1 MRIYA
6 DLHIHSYVSDGEPS
20 PVEIVKY
27 SLKKGLNIISV
38 TDHDT
43 FLGSV
48 LALNAAKDLGKILV
62 VPGAEVRTLWGD
74 VLVLCRDPIKV
85 IQNPIELCEEAGR
98 NSCVL
103 IPAHPF
109 DLLRLGIGSRVRYR
123 ALWDGYEVFNSS
135 SDPLANLIS
144 FIYLKDLGK
153 PLLSNSDA
161 HTLEGIGISRNIIEI
176 NEMTVDDGLEAI
188 RRGLIEAL
196 PGYSVYSLI
205 SKLRWS
211 LRLRSFSRTLKSR
224 RMLFQM
230 LQESL
235 LHASI

>member
-1 MRIYA
+1 MKVHA

-27 SLKKGLNIISV
+27 SLKKGLSMISV

-43 FLGSV
+43 FLGSL

-62 VPGAEVRTLWGD
+62 IPGAEVRTLWGD
-74 VLVLCRDPIKV
+74 VLVQCRDPIKV
-85 IQNPIELCEEAGR
+85 LRDPIELREEARR

-109 DLLRLGIGSRVRYR
+109 DLLRLGIGSRVKYKT
-123 ALWDGYEVFNSS
+123 LWDGYEVFNST

-153 PLLSNSDA
+153 SLLSNSDA
-161 HTLEGIGISRNIIEI
+161 HTLEGIGVSRNIIEVD
-176 NEMTVDDGLEAI
+176 EMNTDDALEAI
-188 RRGLIEAL
+188 RKGLIEAL
-196 PGYSVYSLI
+196 PGYSIYSLLY
-205 SKLRWS
+205 KLRWS
-211 LRLRSFSRTLKSR
+211 LRLRSFSKTLKSR
-224 RMLFQM
+224 RELFQT

-235 LHASI
+235 LHSSI